1 MVAFLGLVHLWIV
14 LPLLILSPPAQAEFT
29 LVKVDGRGDQSAID
43 DRALLHGH
51 ADGLEMAFDHLEDL
65 LAEIVLLKLVVEGED
80 RSLMRDPVTDHVDP
94 NEAAHG
100 RYLD

>member
-29 LVKVDGRGDQSAID
+29 LVKVDGSGDQSAIG

-94 NEAAHG
+94 NEAPHG
-100 RYLD
+100 CYLD